1 MPNFCP
7 NCGLPQNDSSA
18 GYCSQCGR
26 ELNDTVRS
34 SDRGYHKEDLGGTD
48 NATTSENKAS
58 RVNVI
63 AIIVLVAMEIIGDN
77 IARSQGA
84 TMIPVVLWGIST
96 FIGLHLIC
104 TRNWVNRLVGGI
116 KIVMYVTWVS
126 GLLFTLY
133 NNRLSGT
140 YEGVPGMTSVSFTP
154 DGHFA
159 YNLTGADTSVGTYK
173 IQGDTLILDPTSGQA
188 ANDPSVANNPL
199 YQSVISAL
207 QGTVSADRKTVTIAG
222 APYTK
227 Q

>member
-1 MPNFCP
+1 MPNFCS
-7 NCGLPQNDSSA
+7 NCGLPQNGSSA

-26 ELNDTVRS
+26 ELIDTVS
-34 SDRGYHKEDLGGTD
+34 NSDRGYQRKDLGGTD
-48 NATTSENKAS
+48 RPATSENTTS
-58 RVNVI
+58 SVNVI

-84 TMIPVVLWGIST
+84 TLVPVVLWAVST
-96 FIGLHLIC
+96 AVGLYLIG

-116 KIVMYVTWVS
+116 KIVMYVTWVG

-140 YEGVPGMTSVSFTP
+140 YQGVAGMTSMSFTP
-154 DGHFA
+154 DGHFT

-188 ANDPSVANNPL
+188 ANDPSVANSPL

-207 QGTVSADRKTVTIAG
+207 QGTVSADRRTVTIGG